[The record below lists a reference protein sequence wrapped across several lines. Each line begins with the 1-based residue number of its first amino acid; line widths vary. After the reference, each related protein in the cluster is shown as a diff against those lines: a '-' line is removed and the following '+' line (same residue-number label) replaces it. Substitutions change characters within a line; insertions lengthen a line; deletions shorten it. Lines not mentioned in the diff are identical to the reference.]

1 MSKLALYLKRKYK
14 KNILTRLEIAMEMQ
28 MSPMVVKHMLKDKR
42 LKSQKVEDVAK
53 AIEEH
58 F

>member
-1 MSKLALYLKRKYK
+1 MSKLALYIKRKYK
-14 KNILTRLEIAMEMQ
+14 KNILTRYEIAMEMQ
-28 MSPMVVKHMLKDKR
+28 MSPMVVKFMLKDKR
-42 LKSQKVEDVAK
+42 LKSQRVEDVAA